1 MAGGALEGHAV
12 AGDGDGVM
20 GEESAAARAAEL
32 QPDHGLVRA
41 ASAAAAAAAAAASA
55 AAAAAAAAA
64 CGWMLPSCWAR
75 GDRGA

>member
-41 ASAAAAAAAAAASA
+41 ASAAAAAAAAAA
-55 AAAAAAAAA
+55 